1 MLEKNKKIASR
12 RKESHVPFGRQ
23 KVLEIVSEVEKG
35 LDRKSA
41 CFKYGM
47 AYSTLC
53 EWMMTYGSEIY
64 HSGKRVLYSTIQKRS
79 IVRAIHE
86 GKMTKQEACIAYK
99 LNRKLLNSWIAKFG
113 KEFSDLSMYNQDNMV
128 EMKITTSDK
137 GIDKALFEARLKI
150 KALETMIDIA
160 EEQFKISIRKK
171 FGAKQ

>member
-1 MLEKNKKIASR
+1 MLEKNKKIAST

-64 HSGKRVLYSTIQKRS
+64 QSGKRVLYSTIP
-79 IVRAIHE
+79 V
-86 GKMTKQEACIAYK
+86 
-99 LNRKLLNSWIAKFG
+99 
-113 KEFSDLSMYNQDNMV
+113 
-128 EMKITTSDK
+128 
-137 GIDKALFEARLKI
+137 
-150 KALETMIDIA
+150 
-160 EEQFKISIRKK
+160 
-171 FGAKQ
+171 